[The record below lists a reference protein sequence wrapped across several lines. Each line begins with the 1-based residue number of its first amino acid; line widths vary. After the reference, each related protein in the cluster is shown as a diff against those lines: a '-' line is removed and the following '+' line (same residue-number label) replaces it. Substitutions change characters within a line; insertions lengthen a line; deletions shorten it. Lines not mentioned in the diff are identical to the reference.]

1 MMFLR
6 VCSISTYGKT
16 HCEGIL
22 KSYKNYPL
30 DKNMTLNALGEFIK
44 EKVNLGDDSFTL
56 EFMEDE

>member
-1 MMFLR
+1 MFLR
-6 VCSISTYGKT
+6 VCSISTYGQT

-30 DKNMTLNALGEFIK
+30 DKNMTLDELGEFIK